1 MNAETFIE
9 RKTKLEEFYKQRIKF
24 NINSI
29 YIIQTDA
36 RICIYEDMADIF
48 FKTFVSFKRDKI
60 LICNFLKHLKP
71 IISYAYSYTI
81 QRKHIKDDFILKE
94 FKNTINFNY
103 ESVNNELYIK
113 NLKIVLSTYYD
124 FSHVDYDF
132 YFWVLSKLEENNELI
147 VSHIEPIE
155 PIEPIAEDEKETDEE
170 PKIINPFKIFK
181 SDECIICMVNK
192 PNILFCN
199 CGHLCYCTECYKL
212 KSLSAC
218 PICKTENEIIRTL
231 E

>member
-1 MNAETFIE
+1 MNAETFTE

-24 NINSI
+24 NIHSI
-29 YIIQTDA
+29 DIMQTNR
-36 RICIYEDMADIF
+36 RINIYEGIGDIF
-48 FKTFVSFKRDKI
+48 FKTFVSFTRDKI

-94 FKNTINFNY
+94 FRNTINFNY

-147 VSHIEPIE
+147 VSHIEPIS
-155 PIEPIAEDEKETDEE
+155 EDEKEPDEE
-170 PKIINPFKIFK
+170 PKIINPSKIFK
-181 SDECIICMVNK
+181 SDECIICMDNK

-199 CGHLCYCTECYKL
+199 CGHISICTECYKL

>member
-1 MNAETFIE
+1 MNAETFTE

-24 NINSI
+24 NIRLIDIMQANT
-29 YIIQTDA
+29 IINIHSTNV
-36 RICIYEDMADIF
+36 Y
-48 FKTFVSFKRDKI
+48 FKTSVYFTGDKF
-60 LICNFLKHLKP
+60 LICNFFKHLKP
-71 IISYAYSYTI
+71 IISYAHSYTN

-94 FKNTINFNY
+94 RSSLIKFKY
-103 ESVNNELYIK
+103 ESVNNEHYIK
-113 NLKIVLSTYYD
+113 NLSIILTTYYD
-124 FSHVDYDF
+124 FSHEDYDF
-132 YFWVLSKLEENNELI
+132 YFWALAELEENEELT
-147 VSHIEPIE
+147 VLD
-155 PIEPIAEDEKETDEE
+155 IEPIAEDEKEPDEE
-170 PKIINPFKIFK
+170 PKIINPSKIFK
-181 SDECIICMVNK
+181 SDECIICMDNK

>member
-1 MNAETFIE
+1 MNAETFTE

-24 NINSI
+24 NIHSI
-29 YIIQTDA
+29 DIMQTNR
-36 RICIYEDMADIF
+36 RINIYEGIGDIF
-48 FKTFVSFKRDKI
+48 FKTFVSFTRDKI

-94 FKNTINFNY
+94 FRNTINFNY

-132 YFWVLSKLEENNELI
+132 YFWALSKLEENNELI
-147 VSHIEPIE
+147 VSHIEPIS
-155 PIEPIAEDEKETDEE
+155 EDEKETDEE
-170 PKIINPFKIFK
+170 PKIINPSKIFK
-181 SDECIICMVNK
+181 SDECIICMDNK

-199 CGHLCYCTECYKL
+199 CGDISICAECYKL